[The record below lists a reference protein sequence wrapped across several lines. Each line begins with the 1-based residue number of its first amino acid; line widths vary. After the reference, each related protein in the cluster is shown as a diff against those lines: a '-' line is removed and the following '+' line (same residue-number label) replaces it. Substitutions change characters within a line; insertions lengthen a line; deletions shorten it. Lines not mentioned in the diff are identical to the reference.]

1 MRRGWLFGMAAV
13 LTAGLAWAA
22 DPAALAEQG
31 KTMYDKGDYNK
42 ALQIFLRLK
51 KEDPSHPLPKEYI
64 NKCQD
69 KIVEAEKERRMKK
82 AKEEGS
88 NPSDV
93 FAPTEPAPA
102 WTAPSQRKLNPAKKK
117 TKKAKRKSRTSY
129 STPAAMYQKEKKPP
143 PLLAQQQA
151 LTEAYSNKIL
161 EGKAIEIKRSG
172 RKVEV
177 VAFMSRLFLPF
188 SDVLAPD
195 AVPSI
200 EAVARELALD
210 PGKTTTLR
218 AVDSLTPAVRQ
229 QMLDLPARRVSILFS
244 YFVHAAVSDEM
255 GGDRLTFNANDL
267 DD

>member
-1 MRRGWLFGMAAV
+1 MRRGWFFVLTAV
-13 LTAGLAWAA
+13 LTAGVLWAA

-31 KTMYDKGDYNK
+31 KKMFDKGDYNK

-51 KEDPSHPLPKEYI
+51 KEDPSHPFPKEYI

-69 KIVEAEKERRMKK
+69 KIVEAEKEMRMKK
-82 AKEEGS
+82 AKEEGA
-88 NPSDV
+88 NASDV
-93 FAPTEPAPA
+93 FAPTEPAPS

-117 TKKAKRKSRTSY
+117 PKKVKTKKRTSY
-129 STPAAMYQKEKKPP
+129 STPAGIYQKEKRPSA
-143 PLLAQQQA
+143 LLVQQQA
-151 LTEAYSNKIL
+151 LTEGYRNKIL

-172 RKVEV
+172 HKVDV

-195 AVPSI
+195 AVPAI
-200 EAVARELALD
+200 ETVARELALD
-210 PGKTTTLR
+210 PGRTTTLR
-218 AVDSLTPAVRQ
+218 AVDSITPAVRQ

-244 YFVHAAVSDEM
+244 YFVHAAVSGEM
-255 GGDRLTFNANDL
+255 GGDRLTFSAKDL